1 MALQADQ
8 QREAAAEEARRAE
21 AEAEAAASAR
31 EQEVL
36 KQRRKVGGFGEQVS
50 VCPEVRLVRLSFF
63 I

>member
-1 MALQADQ
+1 MALHADQ

-21 AEAEAAASAR
+21 AEAAASAR

-36 KQRRKVGGFGEQVS
+36 EQRRKVGGFGEQVS

>member
-8 QREAAAEEARRAE
+8 QREAAAEEARR